1 MSAFFAFG
9 AVMSGLTAVLLGFP
23 GSRIDAIWKLNPIAR
38 DEFLRMGS
46 WAIVLMATV
55 CFACAMAAIGVWR
68 RTRWGHRL
76 ACGILVVN
84 LVGDLTNAIIRSDP
98 RTLIGLPIGGALIA
112 YLASRRVRNYFA
124 DPTDMTRK

>member
-1 MSAFFAFG
+1 
-9 AVMSGLTAVLLGFP
+9 MSGLTAVLLGFP

-46 WAIVLMATV
+46 WAIALMATV

-124 DPTDMTRK
+124 NSTDVTQK